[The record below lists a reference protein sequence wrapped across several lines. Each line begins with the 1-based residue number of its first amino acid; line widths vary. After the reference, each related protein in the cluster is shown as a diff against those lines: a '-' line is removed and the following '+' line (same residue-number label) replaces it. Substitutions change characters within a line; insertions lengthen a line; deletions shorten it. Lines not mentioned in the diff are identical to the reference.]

1 MKYTTTMLVGLTV
14 LITAATV
21 RADAADAGPIVSMQ
35 AEEFA
40 LPDAIEMVRIP
51 AGKFTMGSPQGEIGR
66 GDDEPQRTITIS
78 KPFYMA
84 KSEIKQSQY
93 VPMMRPNYKPVFFG
107 KGVWGTSLPE
117 LHQHGPQRVERLHI
131 QTRRPTEKAMDGV
144 SWKYAVEFCKKLSAR
159 EGAAGR
165 MPKGYEYRLPTE
177 AEWEYACRAGTTGAF
192 NDKQVEKTVDQVGK
206 TQGELISGE
215 ISRSEGI
222 LNAGGVANS
231 FGLEDM
237 HMGVLEWVLDDYA
250 PYTGRDASDSTTST
264 SSGQTSSP
272 QADPVVLADGKS
284 KVVRG
289 GFDTF
294 YEDPSPKSRVH
305 TEANEWRRYV
315 RSASRGHLMPGIP
328 YPSVGLRPVLA
339 PVVKLPELAI
349 PEKYDTVVPRAEDTA
364 IRESDLAAFKKAMEE
379 L

>member
-1 MKYTTTMLVGLTV
+1 MQLVMKYTTNILIALTV
-14 LITAATV
+14 LITTATV
-21 RADAADAGPIVSMQ
+21 CADAPDAGPIVSMQ

-165 MPKGYEYRLPTE
+165 LPKGYEYRLPTE

-250 PYTGRDASDSTTST
+250 PYTGRDASDSTST
-264 SSGQTSSP
+264 SRGRRAHRRPTRSARDGSPRSSAADLTHSTKIPARRAECIPKQTSGGAMCARP
-272 QADPVVLADGKS
+272 HVVTSCPEFPIRLWGCGLS
-284 KVVRG
+284 L
-289 GFDTF
+289 
-294 YEDPSPKSRVH
+294 
-305 TEANEWRRYV
+305 RR
-315 RSASRGHLMPGIP
+315 
-328 YPSVGLRPVLA
+328 
-339 PVVKLPELAI
+339 
-349 PEKYDTVVPRAEDTA
+349 
-364 IRESDLAAFKKAMEE
+364 
-379 L
+379 

>member
-1 MKYTTTMLVGLTV
+1 MKDTTTILIASIALVST
-14 LITAATV
+14 ATV

-35 AEEFA
+35 AGEFA

-66 GDDEPQRTITIS
+66 GDDETQRTITIS

-165 MPKGYEYRLPTE
+165 LPKGYEYRLPTE

-222 LNAGGVANS
+222 LNAGGVANT

-250 PYTGRDASDSTTST
+250 PYTGGDAT
-264 SSGQTSSP
+264 
-272 QADPVVLADGKS
+272 DPVALADGKS

-339 PVVKLPELAI
+339 AVVKLPELTI
-349 PEKYDTVVPRAEDTA
+349 PEKYDTVVPSAEDTA
-364 IRESDLAAFKKAMEE
+364 IRESDLAAFKKALEKK
-379 L
+379 

>member
-1 MKYTTTMLVGLTV
+1 MLVGLTV

-206 TQGELISGE
+206 TQAEIISGKAKKSDAIQNE
-215 ISRSEGI
+215 
-222 LNAGGVANS
+222 GGVANT

-237 HMGVLEWVLDDYA
+237 HMGMLEWVLDDYA
-250 PYTGRDASDSTTST
+250 PYQGGDASD
-264 SSGQTSSP
+264 
-272 QADPVVLADGKS
+272 PVAFSDGKS

-289 GFDTF
+289 GLDNF
-294 YEDPSPKSRVH
+294 YEDPSPKGAVYTEPKRVAALCALGLTWSPHARNSLSVCGAAACPCAGSQAARADHSREIRH
-305 TEANEWRRYV
+305 RRPQ
-315 RSASRGHLMPGIP
+315 R
-328 YPSVGLRPVLA
+328 
-339 PVVKLPELAI
+339 
-349 PEKYDTVVPRAEDTA
+349 
-364 IRESDLAAFKKAMEE
+364 
-379 L
+379 